1 MLGKNHFGN
10 SWNFCVSG
18 TKEFFDWT
26 NGRTSLTVYSRSGR
40 CVVEEK
46 KLWRP
51 KPKQKGEK
59 INFQKKKFFLLFSVC
74 YILTGHF
81 RPHVYFMADQT
92 DNKKK
97 GSRRIY
103 VRIFNRRSW
112 WNMSISTYRRPRI
125 SFNCAHFKLPALF
138 KKKKRSSTFS
148 NDKWF
153 QVLAIKQDRWREPIC
168 IRCKLK
174 NKEIYYNF
182 LNVKITPCMPSYIYI
197 LKCFLLYIFLVSVC
211 LCIRVEEDER
221 IE

>member
-1 MLGKNHFGN
+1 
-10 SWNFCVSG
+10 
-18 TKEFFDWT
+18 
-26 NGRTSLTVYSRSGR
+26 
-40 CVVEEK
+40 
-46 KLWRP
+46 
-51 KPKQKGEK
+51 
-59 INFQKKKFFLLFSVC
+59 
-74 YILTGHF
+74 
-81 RPHVYFMADQT
+81 
-92 DNKKK
+92 
-97 GSRRIY
+97 
-103 VRIFNRRSW
+103 
-112 WNMSISTYRRPRI
+112 MSISTYRRPRI

-221 IE
+221 IEKKRSLFRQEVCLVLVAFIIYFSISTATHLAI